1 MPRNACLLL
10 IMMLFGYPLFAQPNA
25 AQKPGNGNPI
35 IPGYFAD
42 PTVKKFGDTYYIY
55 ATTDGNGGGHG
66 PSQVWTSKDFV
77 NWTMHDMNWPTTKFI
92 WAPDVTLGNDGKY
105 YMYYCQPVEIF
116 GAWSNTPIGPW
127 TPLNADNKPIV
138 TNLMIP
144 NVITL
149 DGQTFRDDDGQFYMH
164 WGTWGIYPNS
174 GVGVGRLNA
183 DMKTFSALDKIPN
196 TIAKDFFEAP
206 FMFKRKGIY
215 YLTYSSGYC
224 ENETYR
230 VQYVMSNKGP
240 MGPFTYGK
248 NNPILT
254 TNADGTVHGPGHQ
267 SVIEIKGEYY
277 IVYHRHNNPHS
288 GGGFHRQVCA
298 DKLVFDKDGNIEKV
312 IPTHIG
318 IGLLAK
324 NTITAA
330 DLAYQKPVTASSY
343 YSDDFKPEFALD
355 NNNGTLWKSG
365 DNQSPAWLQVD
376 LCKTQTVKT
385 ILTQFEYPTW
395 YYQYLI
401 EYSADG
407 KQWQTFADRT
417 DNLQHGSPMV
427 DKANVKARYI
437 RITINNTEYPGLY
450 KAIWNVKV
458 YGADL
463 DLPESDIAAS
473 AKQPDVQ
480 HHGLV
485 VDLTADKLMPGEA
498 VKQWTNHGKQGG
510 NFTAGSNAPV
520 ADMVAG
526 RKALVFT
533 GIERLASD
541 FEVPLSLTGNSSYTV
556 SAWIYNPA
564 IQPEEPYL
572 TWTNGDYDL
581 RNAIFGYGSS
591 KDFGAVQH
599 WGWGDIAYTN
609 VPEAAKWH
617 HMAVTFDGSVE
628 KTFIDGKPDNSEGKM
643 LFLRPAKNMLIGGL
657 DDGRAGFSGAISAL
671 QVYDYALTDSA
682 ITVLASANK
691 KENIGYYF
699 DASKLNYGRLNM
711 WVNEGASGGQFS
723 GEDNTEIK
731 DEAGRMTVSN
741 IKNISIN
748 SSVPLQNYTLGMAIF
763 AQINGVKGWHYLAT
777 AVNGNSTKTL
787 LDGEEVNA
795 GSLIIKNN
803 GGYAIPSII
812 DINGKRVAVNS
823 IAGLIIINETL
834 GDSGL
839 QSLTAAWQNKLKIS
853 SKAPMMDQAPTALSA
868 DMIAMQADTT
878 VNSGRQYYFTETS
891 GHAGGRSSGW
901 TDEPYFVNDG
911 LQPNTGY
918 SYTLKT
924 RDASGNISASTK
936 AFNVNTSAK
945 NFVTLHDD
953 FNKPHSYL
961 NTGTKGSIWDGIIG
975 KGTQQTADK
984 ITVDTNGLLLSSTDS
999 KWDGNKPNGP
1009 FLYKTL
1015 QGDFVAE
1022 TQVTDVSGLTEKK
1035 VSGSNEAGLMVRLVA
1050 DSSGKTDELVQNGI
1064 FTAWSVGNL
1073 VTNLQNG
1080 NRMQSNNQSG
1090 FNFYPYL
1097 QIQRSGSLF
1106 YLRGSN
1112 DGKHWNNLPGS
1123 PILRTDLD
1131 GKSLQIGLYQ
1141 AIYGGRSAYGRFKY
1155 FKLVQPKTTTAR

>member
-1 MPRNACLLL
+1 MPRSTCLLL
-10 IMMLFGYPLFAQPNA
+10 ILMFFGYSSFAQTNA
-25 AQKPGNGNPI
+25 AQQPGNGNPI

-42 PTVKKFGDTYYIY
+42 PTVKKFGDMYYIY

-116 GAWSNTPIGPW
+116 GAWSDTPVGPW

-138 TNLMIP
+138 TNLMVP

-174 GVGVGRLNA
+174 GAGVGRLNA
-183 DMKTFSALDKIPN
+183 DMKSFSALDKIPN

-230 VQYVMSNKGP
+230 VQYVTSTKGP

-267 SVIEIKGEYY
+267 SVIEVNGEYY

-312 IPTHIG
+312 IPTHLG
-318 IGLLAK
+318 VGLFAK
-324 NTITAA
+324 DTNPSI
-330 DLAYQKPVTASSY
+330 DLAYGKPVKASSY
-343 YSDDFKPEFALD
+343 YSDDFKPEFATD

-365 DNQSPAWLQVD
+365 DNQSPAWLKVD
-376 LCKTQTVKT
+376 LGKTQTVKT

-407 KQWQTFADRT
+407 KKWQPFADRT
-417 DNLQHGSPMV
+417 KNLLHGSPMV
-427 DKANVKARYI
+427 DKNDIKARYI

-450 KAIWNVKV
+450 KALWNIKV
-458 YGADL
+458 YGTDL
-463 DLPESDIAAS
+463 ALPESDIIAS

-480 HHGLV
+480 HQGLL
-485 VDLTADKLMPGEA
+485 VDVNADKLMPGEA
-498 VKQWTNHGKQGG
+498 VKQWANQGKQGG
-510 NFTAGSNAPV
+510 SFTASNNAPV
-520 ADMVAG
+520 AGMVAG

-533 GIERLASD
+533 GSERLASD

-581 RNAIFGYGSS
+581 RNAVFGYGSG

-599 WGWGDIAYTN
+599 WGWGDIAYTHT
-609 VPEAAKWH
+609 PEAAKWH
-617 HMAVTFDGSVE
+617 HIAVTFNGSIE
-628 KTFIDGKPDNSEGKM
+628 KIFVDGKPDNSEGKM
-643 LFLRPAKNMLIGGL
+643 LFLRPAKNMLLGGL
-657 DDGRAGFSGAISAL
+657 DDSRTGLSGAISAL

-682 ITVLASANK
+682 VRVLASANGA
-691 KENIGYYF
+691 ENINYYF
-699 DASKLNYGRLNM
+699 DASKLNYGKLNN
-711 WVNEGASGGQFS
+711 WINEGAAGGQFS
-723 GEDNTEIK
+723 GNTNLEVK
-731 DEAGRMTVSN
+731 DVAGRMAVAN
-741 IKNISIN
+741 IKNIYLKTGQ
-748 SSVPLQNYTLGMAIF
+748 PLPNYTLGMAYYG
-763 AQINGVKGWHYLAT
+763 AINGVDGWHYLTT
-777 AVNGNSTKTL
+777 AVNGSNAKSFVDGKEVTACSL
-787 LDGEEVNA
+787 L
-795 GSLIIKNN
+795 IKREY
-803 GGYAIPSII
+803 GYAIPSII
-812 DINGKRVAVNS
+812 EINGKPVAIKI
-823 IAGLIIINETL
+823 IAEMIMFNETL
-834 GDSGL
+834 GDNEL
-839 QSLTAAWQNKLKIS
+839 QSLCATWQNKLKAPF
-853 SKAPMMDQAPTALSA
+853 KAPLMAQIPTALSP

-878 VNSGRQYYFTETS
+878 GNNGRQFYFTETS
-891 GHAGGRSSGW
+891 GNSGGRSSGW
-901 TDEPYFVNDG
+901 TNEPYFVNDG
-911 LQPNTGY
+911 LQPNTSY

-936 AFNVNTSAK
+936 AFKANTSTK
-945 NFVTLHDD
+945 NFITLRDN
-953 FNKPHSYL
+953 FNKPHNYL
-961 NTGTKGSIWDGIIG
+961 KDGTNGIIWDGIIG
-975 KGTQQTADK
+975 KDTLQTADK
-984 ITVDTNGLLLSSTDS
+984 IEVNTSGLLLASTES
-999 KWDGNKPNGP
+999 KWDGNKPLGP
-1009 FLYKTL
+1009 FLYKTIA
-1015 QGDFVAE
+1015 GDFVAE
-1022 TQVTDVSGLTEKK
+1022 THITDVSGLREKK
-1035 VSGSNEAGLMVRLVA
+1035 VSGSNEAGIMVRLA
-1050 DSSGKTDELVQNGI
+1050 NSTGKTDELVQNGI

-1090 FNFYPYL
+1090 FDFYPHL
-1097 QIQRSGSLF
+1097 QIQRSGNLF
-1106 YLRGSN
+1106 YLRGSE

-1123 PILRTDLD
+1123 PVLRPDLD
-1131 GKSLQIGLYQ
+1131 GKPLQIGLYQ
-1141 AIYGGRSAYGRFKY
+1141 AIYGGRSAYGKFGY

>member
-1 MPRNACLLL
+1 MPRSACLLL
-10 IMMLFGYPLFAQPNA
+10 ILMLFAYPLFAQPNA
-25 AQKPGNGNPI
+25 AQQPGNGNPI

-77 NWTMHDMNWPTTKFI
+77 NWIMHDMNWPTTKFI

-116 GAWSNTPIGPW
+116 GAWSNTPVGPW
-127 TPLNADNKPIV
+127 TPLNADNISIV
-138 TNLMIP
+138 SNLMVP

-174 GVGVGRLNA
+174 GAGVGRLNA
-183 DMKTFSALDKIPN
+183 DMKTFSVLDKVPN

-267 SVIEIKGEYY
+267 SVIEVNGEYY

-312 IPTHIG
+312 IPTHTG
-318 IGLLAK
+318 IGFLAK
-324 NTITAA
+324 NTITAP
-330 DLAYQKPVTASSY
+330 DLAYQKPVTASSF
-343 YSDDFKPEFALD
+343 YSEDFKPEFALD

-365 DNQSPAWLQVD
+365 GNQSPAWLQVD
-376 LCKTQTVKT
+376 LGKTQTVKT
-385 ILTQFEYPTW
+385 VLTQFEYPTW

-401 EYSADG
+401 EYSTDG

-437 RITINNTEYPGLY
+437 RITIYNTEYPGLY

-458 YGADL
+458 YGTDL
-463 DLPESDIAAS
+463 ALPQNDIIAS

-480 HHGLV
+480 HQGMLV
-485 VDLTADKLMPGEA
+485 DVNADKLMPGEA
-498 VKQWTNHGKQGG
+498 VKKWANQGKQGG

-533 GIERLASD
+533 GSERLGSD
-541 FEVPLSLTGNSSYTV
+541 FKVPLSLTGNSSYTV

-581 RNAIFGYGSS
+581 SNAIFGYGSS

-599 WGWGDIAYTN
+599 WGWGDIAYINT
-609 VPEAAKWH
+609 PEAAKWH
-617 HMAVTFDGSVE
+617 HIAVTFNGSIE
-628 KTFIDGKPDNSEGKM
+628 KIFIDGKPDNSEGKM

-657 DDGRAGFSGAISAL
+657 DDSRTGFSGAISAL

-682 ITVLASANK
+682 VTALASAIT
-691 KENIGYYF
+691 KEPIGYYF
-699 DASKLNYGRLNM
+699 DASKLNYGQLNQ
-711 WVNEGASGGQFS
+711 WVNEGAAGGRFS
-723 GEDNTEIK
+723 GNADLEVK
-731 DEAGRMTVSN
+731 DVAGRMAVAN
-741 IKNISIN
+741 IKSIHLK
-748 SSVPLQNYTLGMAIF
+748 SGQPLPTYTLGMAFYGAIDGF
-763 AQINGVKGWHYLAT
+763 ERWHYLTIA
-777 AVNGNSTKTL
+777 ANGSNTKSFV
-787 LDGEEVNA
+787 DGKEVAA
-795 GSLIIKNN
+795 GSPLIKNDD
-803 GGYAIPSII
+803 GYTLSSDI
-812 DINGKRVAVNS
+812 DIDGKRVPVNS
-823 IAGLIIINETL
+823 IAELIIFNETL
-834 GDSGL
+834 SNNEL
-839 QSLTAAWQNKLKIS
+839 HLLSTAWQNKLRTP
-853 SKAPMMDQAPTALSA
+853 SKAPLIIENPKALSP

-878 VNSGRQYYFTETS
+878 GNSGRQYYFTETT

-901 TDEPYFVNDG
+901 TNESYFVNDG

-936 AFNVNTSAK
+936 AFKLTTSAK
-945 NFVTLHDD
+945 NFITLRDY
-953 FNKPHSYL
+953 FNKPHNYL
-961 NTGTKGSIWDGIIG
+961 TTGAKGTVWADFIG
-975 KGTQQTADK
+975 KATQQTADQ
-984 ITVDTNGLLLSSTDS
+984 IAVDTGGLLLASTDS
-999 KWDGNKPNGP
+999 KWDGNKPYGP
-1009 FLYKTL
+1009 FLYKTVT
-1015 QGDFVAE
+1015 GNFVAE
-1022 TQVTDVSGLTEKK
+1022 TQVTDVSGLREKK
-1035 VSGSNEAGLMVRLVA
+1035 VSGSNEAGLMVRLA
-1050 DSSGKTDELVQNGI
+1050 TDSSDKTDELVQNGI

-1073 VTNLQNG
+1073 VTNLHNG

-1090 FNFYPYL
+1090 FDFYPHL
-1097 QIQRSGSLF
+1097 QIQCSGNLF

-1112 DGKHWNNLPGS
+1112 DGKRWNNLPGS
-1123 PILRTDLD
+1123 PVLRPDLD
-1131 GKSLQIGLYQ
+1131 GKPLQIGLYQ